1 MKKQHKCDKQDL
13 KECMK
18 LKNFEL
24 IHAFKVN
31 GEYIIGIYKG
41 TISDYD
47 ILIKYR
53 QKTEKGWSRIR
64 TPKHIHWAVDILMKM
79 QTEPQKTK
87 EFLNFLL
94 EIWNKIEPINSE
106 EERIKRTNID
116 YLIEKYQKELNNYKE
131 LSKKGEYSVK
141 FLILLAELLMIQEK
155 TNMPNAY
162 MFKKLLEALEK
173 GEDIFNI
180 VSIATHTGR

>member
-1 MKKQHKCDKQDL
+1 MVKQHKCENQDL
-13 KECMK
+13 RKCMELTSFK
-18 LKNFEL
+18 L
-24 IHAFKVN
+24 IHAFKIN
-31 GEYIIGIYKG
+31 DRYIIGIYEGKL
-41 TISDYD
+41 SKYD

-53 QKTEKGWSRIR
+53 QKTSKGWSRIR

-79 QTEPQKTK
+79 QIEPQKTK

-94 EIWNKIEPINSE
+94 DLWNEIEPIKSE
-106 EERIKRTNID
+106 EERKKRTDINH
-116 YLIEKYQKELNNYKE
+116 LLKKYKEELDRYKE
-131 LSKKGEYSVK
+131 LSSKGEYSIK